1 MMGVSDPVHKTK
13 PCAGKKSFAQMILD
27 QDHFTHALS
36 FSEQKEG
43 IRGVV
48 QDVHEHHSVE
58 ARIRIRNVC
67 AVERLNGY
75 LRVWPDKHVDADDG
89 DVRPLAGD
97 EEIESSVSAAN
108 V

>member
-1 MMGVSDPVHKTK
+1 MMGVSNPVHETK
-13 PCAGKKSFAQMILD
+13 PCAREKAFAEVILD
-27 QDHFTHALS
+27 QDHFTHALC
-36 FSEQKEG
+36 FSEQEEG

-48 QDVHEHHSVE
+48 QNVHEHDDVE

-67 AVERLNGY
+67 AVERPNGD
-75 LRVWPDKHVDADDG
+75 LRVWPDKHVNADDG

-97 EEIESSVSAAN
+97 EEVERSVSATN